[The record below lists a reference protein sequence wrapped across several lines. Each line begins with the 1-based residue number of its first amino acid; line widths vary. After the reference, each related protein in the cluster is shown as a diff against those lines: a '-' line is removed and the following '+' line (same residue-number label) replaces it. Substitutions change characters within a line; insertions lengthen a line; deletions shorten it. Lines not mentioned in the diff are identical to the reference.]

1 MYPALLVACALAFA
15 GGLPWWRKVDDMQ
28 KTGHLVS
35 WYWGGLAGMLAVMMA
50 LIAATGLKSELSRG
64 SLFTLLGQAAG
75 YLVFFTLWRYRQR
88 GPEA

>member
-1 MYPALLVACALAFA
+1 
-15 GGLPWWRKVDDMQ
+15 
-28 KTGHLVS
+28 
-35 WYWGGLAGMLAVMMA
+35 MMA